1 MAHILMKL
9 QTKNAMAFST
19 KCKLSKRMFENGSFP
34 RLLQQLGCC
43 TLITGTLN
51 FVLRPMEQTR
61 FIGALFAGIMQ
72 SPSMLGRLETFKTMV
87 YETQAIMG
95 VTTLFGLV
103 YFTFLVGIKI
113 DLAML
118 LSTKRKTFFIG
129 CFTFIFPLIVNAS
142 VSLLMERF
150 IDMDR
155 RMHHSLPNIALLLS
169 LNAFYDTSCV
179 LDDLNLLNSE
189 IGRISLSI
197 SFVNG
202 FCSWA
207 ILFVVFSLKEFHTL
221 DPNIVMI
228 SWMSKALL
236 FSFVLFFVRPL
247 YLWMI
252 RNTPEGDNL
261 KEGYVILILL
271 LVLVAAFY
279 TEYTGEKALFGAVLM
294 GLVVPVGTS
303 IGAAIERKLEF
314 FVTLVLLPAFFIVS
328 CYPVDVFNIRMRNF
342 AIIELLVCVG
352 FFVKLIAV
360 LLPSLYCGMPFPD
373 ALSISLIMNCDG
385 IFALLLMTRLLEMK
399 WLDKES
405 YTIMIL
411 TKAWISM
418 VATPLVKRLYD
429 PSRKY
434 TGYKRRSIQDL
445 VGLGEFRILAC
456 VYDENT
462 VPGILNFLEA
472 INPVQDCTLCIY
484 VLHLVE
490 LVGRA
495 ASVLVTHKQ
504 RKNRYSSRVRNT
516 SEKIINAFHQ
526 FEQHNPGFL
535 IGQAFT
541 TISPFSGMYNDV
553 CHLIMD
559 KTAALV
565 IIPFHESVE
574 HPFRLVTQSVLQ
586 KAPCSVGILFDHING
601 SRSIFDIGIKYGNVA
616 MIFIG
621 GPDDREALTLS
632 MRMAM
637 NSNVNLAVFRLT
649 LSGSDGYVKK
659 TKKDDDVIQDLWD
672 IIMDVDNIMYK
683 EEEVTDGADTAC
695 KLKAIETSYD
705 FIMVG
710 RRHDT
715 SSRILLGLDE
725 WSVYKELGVIG
736 DLFATSNSPGKF
748 SVLVVQQ

>member
-1 MAHILMKL
+1 MEHILKKL
-9 QTKNAMAFST
+9 QKKNVMAFST
-19 KCKLSKRMFENGSFP
+19 KCTVSKRMFENGSFP

-43 TLITGTLN
+43 TLLTGTLN
-51 FVLRPMEQTR
+51 FILRPMEQTR
-61 FIGALFAGIMQ
+61 FVGALFAGVMQ
-72 SPSMLGRLETFKTMV
+72 TPSMLGRLETFKSMF
-87 YETQAIMG
+87 YETQELMG

-150 IDMDR
+150 MDMDR
-155 RMHHSLPNIALLLS
+155 RLHQSLPNIALVLS
-169 LNAFYDTSCV
+169 LTAVYDTSCV

-207 ILFVVFSLKEFHTL
+207 IMFTVFAIKQSITL
-221 DPNIVMI
+221 DPHMVMF

-236 FSFVLFFVRPL
+236 FSFVLLFVRPL

-279 TEYTGEKALFGAVLM
+279 TEYIGEKALFGAALM
-294 GLVVPVGTS
+294 GIMVPVGTP
-303 IGAAIERKLEF
+303 IGSAIERKLEF

-328 CYPVDVFNIRMRNF
+328 CYPIDVFDIHMRNF
-342 AIIELLVCVG
+342 VIIEFLVCIG

-360 LLPSLYCGMPFPD
+360 LLPSLYCGMPFRD
-373 ALSISLIMNCDG
+373 ALSISLILNCDG
-385 IFALLLMTRLLEMK
+385 IFALLLTNHLLDMK

-411 TKAWISM
+411 TKAWITM
-418 VATPLVKRLYD
+418 VSTPLVKRLYD
-429 PSRKY
+429 PSRRY
-434 TGYKRRSIQDL
+434 ASYKKQSIQDL
-445 VGLGEFRILAC
+445 VGLGELRILAC
-456 VYDENT
+456 VYNEDS
-462 VPGILNFLEA
+462 VHGILNFLEA

-484 VLHLVE
+484 VLHLVQ

-504 RKNRYSSRVRNT
+504 RKNRYSSRARNK
-516 SEKIINAFHQ
+516 SEKIISAFHH

-559 KTAALV
+559 RRTALV

-574 HPFRLVTQSVLQ
+574 DPFRLVTQNVLQ
-586 KAPCSVGILFDHING
+586 KAPSSVGILFDHING
-601 SRSIFDIGIKYGNVA
+601 TRSIFDIGIKYENVA

-632 MRMAM
+632 MRMAQ
-637 NSNVNLAVFRLT
+637 NSNVYLTVFRLT
-649 LSGSDGYVKK
+649 LPSLDGYAKK
-659 TKKDDDVIQDLWD
+659 TRKDDDVIHDLWD
-672 IIMDVDNIMYK
+672 KIMDVENIVYK

-695 KLKAIETSYD
+695 KIKTIETSYD
-705 FIMVG
+705 FIMAG
-710 RRHDT
+710 RRHDN
-715 SSRILLGLDE
+715 SSQMLLGLDE

-736 DLFATSNSPGKF
+736 DLFATSNSQGKF